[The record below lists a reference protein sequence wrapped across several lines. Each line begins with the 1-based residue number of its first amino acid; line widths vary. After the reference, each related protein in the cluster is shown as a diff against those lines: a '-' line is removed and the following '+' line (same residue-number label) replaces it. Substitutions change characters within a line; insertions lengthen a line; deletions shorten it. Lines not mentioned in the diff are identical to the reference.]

1 MIINNICCI
10 GAGYVGGPTMAV
22 IADKCRHIKVNIVD
36 INSDRINSWNETDL
50 NKLPIFEPGLKDIIF
65 RARNRNLFFSTNIEE
80 HISNADLIFIS
91 VNTPIKQSGVGAG
104 MAVNLQYIELCSRQI
119 AKFATGHTII
129 VEKST
134 LPVRTAQTIKTILN
148 AEVKSEFKNND
159 SKSFSI
165 LSNPEF
171 LAEGSAIND
180 LEKPDRVLIGGED
193 DDSIQSLV
201 EIYKNWVP
209 SSRIITTNLWSS
221 ELSKLI
227 ANAFLAQR
235 VSSINSVASLCE
247 ATGANVEEVSLAVGS
262 DSRIGEKFL
271 KPGPGFGGS
280 CFKKDILNLVYL
292 CNHFGLPE
300 VGSYWENVL
309 KLNNWHQEK
318 IVKTI
323 VNKLFG
329 TLTNKKIVILGFA
342 FKANTNDTRESPAI
356 FIVDKL
362 LKEGANLIIHDPKV
376 NEEQIENDLL
386 LFNSRN
392 SINKKYSNFQ
402 NDKGSWSYTS
412 KLSDI
417 FDNAHA
423 IVILTEWKEYAAL
436 DWKKISNQVLNTA
449 WIFDTRGLLNS
460 INLEDLNSNIWKI
473 GNC

>member
-22 IADKCRHIKVNIVD
+22 IADRCRHIKVNIVD
-36 INSDRINSWNETDL
+36 INSNRINSWNEIDL
-50 NKLPIFEPGLKDIIF
+50 NKLPIFEPGLKDIIL
-65 RARNRNLFFSTNIEE
+65 RTRNRNLFFSTNIEE
-80 HISNADLIFIS
+80 HISRADLIFIS

-119 AKFATGHTII
+119 AKFAKGHTII

-148 AEVKSEFKNND
+148 AEVKSLSKNND
-159 SKSFSI
+159 LKSFSI

-171 LAEGSAIND
+171 LSEGSAIND
-180 LEKPDRVLIGGED
+180 LEEPDRVLIGGED
-193 DDSIQSLV
+193 NDAIQKLV

-209 SSRIITTNLWSS
+209 SNRIITTNLWSS

-247 ATGANVEEVSLAVGS
+247 ATGANVEEVSLAVGA
-262 DSRIGEKFL
+262 DSRLGNKFL

-309 KLNNWHQEK
+309 KLNNWHKEK

-356 FIVDKL
+356 FIVDQL

-376 NEEQIENDLL
+376 NEEQIENDLSFL
-386 LFNSRN
+386 NSKN
-392 SINKKYSNFQ
+392 HIKNNYSKAQ
-402 NDKGSWSYTS
+402 DDKGSWTYTP
-412 KLSDI
+412 KLDNV
-417 FDNAHA
+417 FENAHA
-423 IVILTEWKEYAAL
+423 IVILTEWNEYSIL
-436 DWKKISNQVLNTA
+436 DWKRISNQVLNTA
-449 WIFDTRGLLNS
+449 WIFDTRGLLNQN
-460 INLEDLNSNIWKI
+460 NLEGLNANVWKI
-473 GNC
+473 GNS

>member
-247 ATGANVEEVSLAVGS
+247 ATGANIEEVSLAVGS